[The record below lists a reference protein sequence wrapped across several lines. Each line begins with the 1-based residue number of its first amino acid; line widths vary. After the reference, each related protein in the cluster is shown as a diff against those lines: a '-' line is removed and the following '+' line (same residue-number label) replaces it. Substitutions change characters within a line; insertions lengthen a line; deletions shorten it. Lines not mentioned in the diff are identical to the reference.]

1 MAKGRKLK
9 KISNK
14 TTELLDID
22 ELKAISFG
30 DYVIV
35 TEISK
40 ETYRIIEEKSQ
51 TTKVIWL
58 DIIHEAF

>member
-9 KISNK
+9 KVSNK

-22 ELKAISFG
+22 ELKAISSG

-35 TEISK
+35 TDISK